1 MNSIFALFLLT
12 PLREGRPRRTTKWL
26 RFTRFLLTPL
36 REGRLLSSCYSIIW
50 SKISTHAP
58 AGGATSVVMVM
69 ILCVS
74 SFLLTPLREGRLS
87 APVVAIIAAIDFY
100 SRPCGRGDHP
110 DRAQTMNSIHFYS
123 RPCGRGDEYTPDS
136 FMMTDSYFYSR
147 PCGRGDSMARTGCSA
162 STKISTHAP
171 AGGATQ
177 DSYVRCM
184 GKKHFYSRPCGRGDV
199 SSSVCLRLLLYFYSR
214 PCGRGDGSLV
224 ETVQGDTK
232 FLLTPLREGRPVATG
247 QLYEGD

>member
-1 MNSIFALFLLT
+1 
-12 PLREGRPRRTTKWL
+12 
-26 RFTRFLLTPL
+26 
-36 REGRLLSSCYSIIW
+36 
-50 SKISTHAP
+50 
-58 AGGATSVVMVM
+58 M